1 MAMKTKAMAKINKAQ
16 IDLLKTFIDR
26 FNLDIVQDGMSV
38 TFDNAVRILEGE
50 IPDPKTK
57 DERRKEFIE
66 SLRPYVE
73 QYGSSMVN
81 NFYRYWAQDDGFKLR
96 FEKQKSWNLV
106 LRLFKWKQNQD
117 EYERKAYIQ
126 QLTKRI

>member
-1 MAMKTKAMAKINKAQ
+1 MVMKTKAMAKISNAQ
-16 IDLLKTFIDR
+16 VELLKAFVDR
-26 FNLDIVQDGMSV
+26 FDLDLVQDGMSV

-81 NFYRYWAQDDGFKLR
+81 SFYRYWAQDDGIKLR
-96 FEKQKSWNLV
+96 FEKQKSWSLE
-106 LRLFKWKQNQD
+106 LRLIKWKQNQD

-126 QLTKRI
+126 QLTKKL

>member
-1 MAMKTKAMAKINKAQ
+1 MAKISNAQ
-16 IDLLKTFIDR
+16 VELLKAFVDR
-26 FNLDIVQDGMSV
+26 FDLDLVQDGMSV

-81 NFYRYWAQDDGFKLR
+81 SFYRYWAQDDGIKLR
-96 FEKQKSWNLV
+96 FEKQKSWSLE
-106 LRLFKWKQNQD
+106 LRLIKWKQNQD

-126 QLTKRI
+126 QLTKKL

>member
-26 FNLDIVQDGMSV
+26 FNLDIVHDGMSV

-81 NFYRYWAQDDGFKLR
+81 NFYRYWAQDDGVKLR
-96 FEKQKSWNLV
+96 FEKQKSWNLE
-106 LRLFKWKQNQD
+106 LRLIKWKQNQD

>member
-1 MAMKTKAMAKINKAQ
+1 MAKINKAQ
-16 IDLLKTFIDR
+16 IDLLKIFIDR
-26 FNLDIVQDGMSV
+26 FNLDIVHDGMSV

-81 NFYRYWAQDDGFKLR
+81 NFYRYWAQDDGVKLR

>member
-1 MAMKTKAMAKINKAQ
+1 MKTKAMAKISNAQ
-16 IDLLKTFIDR
+16 VELLKAFVDR
-26 FNLDIVQDGMSV
+26 FDLDLVQDGMSV

-81 NFYRYWAQDDGFKLR
+81 SFYRYWAQDDGIKLR
-96 FEKQKSWNLV
+96 FEKQKSWNLE
-106 LRLFKWKQNQD
+106 LRLIKWKQNQD

>member
-1 MAMKTKAMAKINKAQ
+1 MVMKTKTMAKISNAQ
-16 IDLLKTFIDR
+16 VELLKAFVDR
-26 FNLDIVQDGMSV
+26 FDLDLVQDGMSV

-81 NFYRYWAQDDGFKLR
+81 SFYRYWAQDDGIKLR
-96 FEKQKSWNLV
+96 FEKQKSWSLE
-106 LRLFKWKQNQD
+106 LRLIKWKQNQD

-126 QLTKRI
+126 QLTKKL

>member
-1 MAMKTKAMAKINKAQ
+1 MVMKTKAMAKISNAQ
-16 IDLLKTFIDR
+16 VELLKAFVDR
-26 FNLDIVQDGMSV
+26 FDLDLVHDGMSV

-81 NFYRYWAQDDGFKLR
+81 SFYRYWAQDDGIKLR
-96 FEKQKSWNLV
+96 FEKQKSWNLE
-106 LRLFKWKQNQD
+106 LRLIKWKQNQD

-126 QLTKRI
+126 QLTKKL

>member
-1 MAMKTKAMAKINKAQ
+1 MKTKAMAKISNAQ
-16 IDLLKTFIDR
+16 VELLKAFVDR
-26 FNLDIVQDGMSV
+26 FDLDLVQDGMSV

-81 NFYRYWAQDDGFKLR
+81 SFYRYWAQDDGIKLR
-96 FEKQKSWNLV
+96 FEKQKSWNLE
-106 LRLFKWKQNQD
+106 LRLIKWKQNQD

-126 QLTKRI
+126 QLTKKL

>member
-1 MAMKTKAMAKINKAQ
+1 MVMKTKAMAKISNAQ
-16 IDLLKTFIDR
+16 VELLKAFVDR
-26 FNLDIVQDGMSV
+26 FDLDLVQDGMSV

-81 NFYRYWAQDDGFKLR
+81 SFYRYWAQDDGVKLR
-96 FEKQKSWNLV
+96 FEKQKSWSLE
-106 LRLFKWKQNQD
+106 LRLIKWKQNQD

-126 QLTKRI
+126 QLTKKL

>member
-1 MAMKTKAMAKINKAQ
+1 MKTKAMAKISNAQ
-16 IDLLKTFIDR
+16 VELLKAFVDR
-26 FNLDIVQDGMSV
+26 FDLDLVHDGMSV

-81 NFYRYWAQDDGFKLR
+81 SFYRYWAQDDGIKLR
-96 FEKQKSWNLV
+96 FEKQKSWSLE
-106 LRLFKWKQNQD
+106 LRLIKWKQNQD

-126 QLTKRI
+126 QLTKKL

>member
-1 MAMKTKAMAKINKAQ
+1 MVKINKAQ

-26 FNLDIVQDGMSV
+26 FNLDIVHDGMSV

-81 NFYRYWAQDDGFKLR
+81 SFYRYWAQDDGVKLR
-96 FEKQKSWNLV
+96 FEKQKSWNLE
-106 LRLFKWKQNQD
+106 LRLIKWKQNQD

>member
-1 MAMKTKAMAKINKAQ
+1 MVMKTKAMAKISNAQ
-16 IDLLKTFIDR
+16 VELLKAFVDR
-26 FNLDIVQDGMSV
+26 FDLDLVHDGMSV

-81 NFYRYWAQDDGFKLR
+81 SFYRYWAQDDGIKLR
-96 FEKQKSWNLV
+96 FEKQKSWSLE
-106 LRLFKWKQNQD
+106 LRLIKWKQNQD

-126 QLTKRI
+126 QLTKKL

>member
-1 MAMKTKAMAKINKAQ
+1 MKIKAMAKINKAQ

-81 NFYRYWAQDDGFKLR
+81 NFYRYWAQDDGVKLR

-126 QLTKRI
+126 QLNKRI

>member
-1 MAMKTKAMAKINKAQ
+1 MVMKTKAMAKISNAQ
-16 IDLLKTFIDR
+16 VELLKAFVDR
-26 FNLDIVQDGMSV
+26 FDLDLVQDGISV
-38 TFDNAVRILEGE
+38 TFDNAVRILEGD

-81 NFYRYWAQDDGFKLR
+81 SFYRYWAQDDGIKLR
-96 FEKQKSWNLV
+96 FEKQKSWSLE
-106 LRLFKWKQNQD
+106 LRLIKWKQNQD

-126 QLTKRI
+126 QLTKKL

>member
-1 MAMKTKAMAKINKAQ
+1 MAKISNAQ
-16 IDLLKTFIDR
+16 VELLKAFVDR
-26 FNLDIVQDGMSV
+26 FDLDLVQDGMSV

-81 NFYRYWAQDDGFKLR
+81 SFYRYWAQDDGVKLR
-96 FEKQKSWNLV
+96 FEKQKSWSLE
-106 LRLFKWKQNQD
+106 LRLIKWKQNQD

-126 QLTKRI
+126 QLTKKL

>member
-1 MAMKTKAMAKINKAQ
+1 MVMKTKAMAKISNAQ
-16 IDLLKTFIDR
+16 VELLKAFVDR
-26 FNLDIVQDGMSV
+26 FDLDLVQDGMSV

-81 NFYRYWAQDDGFKLR
+81 SFYRYWAQDDGIKLR
-96 FEKQKSWNLV
+96 FEKQKSWNLE
-106 LRLFKWKQNQD
+106 LRLIKWKQNQD

-126 QLTKRI
+126 QLTKKL